1 MAKIAETAFVV
12 KASKLLR
19 DNEPDQPILEEE
31 MIQQIQAVIQELA
44 GEGTLVEII
53 KE

>member
-19 DNEPDQPILEEE
+19 DNDPDQPILDEETIRQVE
-31 MIQQIQAVIQELA
+31 EVIQQLA
-44 GEGTLVEII
+44 GEGTLVELIR
-53 KE
+53 E